1 MFKKKNSL
9 PRPELHLPVGNGQH
23 FARTRQHGA
32 NVRSA
37 VVASLSC
44 VNEISRVFRHQPLEK
59 HLQVF
64 ACGRIGVFHY
74 DQTAAGVLHEH
85 GGHPRRDSAFRHDRL
100 DLGGD
105 LIGAF
110 AFRSKLKAFG
120 ISFHTWLNATNNQG
134 LRNARCLYSGVRG
147 VASSEAN

>member
-1 MFKKKNSL
+1 MFENKNFL

-23 FARTRQHGA
+23 FARTRQHRA
-32 NVRSA
+32 NMRSA

-44 VNEISRVFRHQPLEK
+44 VNEIRRVFRHQPLEK

-100 DLGGD
+100 DLGSD
-105 LIGAF
+105 LTGAF

-120 ISFHTWLNATNNQG
+120 ISSHAWLNATNNRG
-134 LRNARCLYSGVRG
+134 LRNLAALFRGARGYFLGG
-147 VASSEAN
+147 